1 MTFMFSG
8 SDCGVRFKLKMY
20 AQSIFITEVTNQ
32 KQEIIEKLRYYSHIR
47 QLCWLSMPWKI
58 ISE

>member
-1 MTFMFSG
+1 
-8 SDCGVRFKLKMY
+8 MY